1 MELNKRTGQ
10 RGVTL
15 VELSLV
21 VVASLVLTAAA
32 LPSITTFTQTLR
44 ISGDSRAISAQLN
57 LARMRAA
64 ADYTHARVYVNLNA
78 STYHLEIWN
87 KGSACWQ
94 TIGDTNACTQ
104 VSSPVVPMA
113 TGDTFGFGSIAT
125 GPTGATAQAPA
136 CIAGVAGP
144 APGATTANT
153 ACVEFNSRGYPVN
166 SANTIV
172 ASDAIYMTNNSKFY
186 DAIAVAISGQPSV
199 YRYTGSAWSQF

>member
-1 MELNKRTGQ
+1 MELNKRKRQ

-15 VELSLV
+15 VELSIV
-21 VVASLVLTAAA
+21 VVAGIVLTAASI
-32 LPSITTFTQTLR
+32 PSLTSLTQSFR
-44 ISGDSRAISAQLN
+44 IMSDTRAIAAQIN

-64 ADYTHARVYVNLNA
+64 ADYTHARVYVNLTG

-87 KGSACWQ
+87 KASTCWQ
-94 TIGDTNACTQ
+94 TINDTNACTQ
-104 VSSPVVPMA
+104 ASSPVIPMA
-113 TGDTFGFGSIAT
+113 NGDSFGFGSITT

-144 APGATTANT
+144 SPGTTTANT

-166 SANTIV
+166 SSNTIV
-172 ASDAIYMTNNSKFY
+172 ASDAIYLANGTKFY
-186 DAIAVAISGQPSV
+186 NAIAVAISGQPGS